1 MPDYRRANVTG
12 GTCFFTVTTHRRQP
26 LLTQDDVRHALRE
39 GIRKAKER
47 FPFKIDAWVLL
58 PDHLHCIWTLP
69 EGDAD
74 FSARWGVI
82 KRYVSQQCAAR
93 YCHPQRL
100 SASRSRRKE
109 AGLWQRRFWE
119 HQIRDEVDYQRH
131 VDYIHWNPVKH
142 GHAQHVKDWSY
153 STFHRFVKEG
163 YYPLDWGGG
172 EAQLDMNSSFGE

>member
-12 GTCFFTVTTHRRQP
+12 GTYFFTVATHRRQP
-26 LLTQDDVRHALRE
+26 LLTHDDVRQALRE

-47 FPFKIDAWVLL
+47 FPFKIDAWALL

-74 FSARWGVI
+74 FSTRWGMI

-93 YCHPQRL
+93 YCHSQRS
-100 SASRSRRKE
+100 SASRIRRKE

-119 HQIRDEVDYQRH
+119 HQIRDDEDYRRH

-142 GHAQHVKDWSY
+142 GYAQHVKDWPY
-153 STFHRFVKEG
+153 STFHRFVSEG
-163 YYPLDWGGG
+163 HYPPDWGGD
-172 EAQLDMNSSFGE
+172 QVSLDTDDSFGE